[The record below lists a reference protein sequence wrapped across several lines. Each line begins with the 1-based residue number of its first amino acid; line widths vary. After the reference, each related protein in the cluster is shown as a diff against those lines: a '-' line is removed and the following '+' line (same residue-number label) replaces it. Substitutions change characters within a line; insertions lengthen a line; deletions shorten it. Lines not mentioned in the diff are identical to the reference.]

1 MPPGEPKIGLVS
13 DISCP
18 VFLARQPIIDRSR
31 KVFGY
36 ELLYRRGET
45 SGAGDMSLADEARS
59 LASALVEI
67 GLNEL
72 VGRNRA
78 FINVSEELILS
89 KSLDA
94 FPNKRVVLEVLEHVN
109 PTPEVQD
116 ELKRLRRLG
125 YTIALDDF
133 LWNDKTE
140 PLLPLVDLV
149 KVDVTQIP
157 APEMTGLVSDL
168 RKFPVKL
175 LAERVE
181 TPEEFALYDRLGYD
195 LFQGYFFAKPQVMKG
210 RAMSVNHLALVRLLT
225 RLNADDLTMDE
236 LEGIIASEVQL
247 SVRLLKFIK
256 SAYMGLPT
264 TVDSIR
270 KALLFVGVRTLAAI
284 ATLLMMSQFAHKPD
298 ELVFMAMIRAKMAD
312 TLGQRDPDPEPYFTT
327 GMLSMLGA
335 LMDLPMEELLAQM
348 PLSERINEALLNP
361 QSDDLL
367 ARVLRVIRGY
377 EAGDFDVAEREGISL
392 QDVNMAYRQ
401 AVAWAGQTRMA
412 LAA

>member
-1 MPPGEPKIGLVS
+1 MSEV
-13 DISCP
+13 SCP
-18 VFLARQPIIDRSR
+18 VFLARQPIVDRTQ
-31 KVFGY
+31 KVVGY

-45 SGAGDMSLADEARS
+45 SSAGEMSLADEARS

-89 KSLDA
+89 HSLDA
-94 FPNKRVVLEVLEHVN
+94 FPNKRVILEVLEHVN
-109 PTPEVQD
+109 PTQEVQD

-133 LWNDKTE
+133 IWNEKTE

-157 APEMTGLVSDL
+157 AADMSGLVSDL

-181 TPEEFALYDRLGYD
+181 TPEEFELYDQLGYD
-195 LFQGYFFAKPQVMKG
+195 LFQGYFFAKPQVVKG
-210 RAMSVNHLALVRLLT
+210 RALSVNHLALVRLLT

-256 SAYMGLPT
+256 SAYMGLPN

-298 ELVFMAMIRAKMAD
+298 ELVFMAMVRAKMAD
-312 TLGQRDPDPEPYFTT
+312 TLGQRVGDPDPEPYFTT
-327 GMLSMLGA
+327 GMLSMLDA

-348 PLSERINEALLNP
+348 PLSERINEALLNSL
-361 QSDDLL
+361 SDDPL

-377 EAGDFDVAEREGISL
+377 ESGDFDVAERECISL
-392 QDVNMAYRQ
+392 QDVNLAYRQ

>member
-1 MPPGEPKIGLVS
+1 MS

-18 VFLARQPIIDRSR
+18 VFLARQPIVDRYQ
-31 KVFGY
+31 KLVGY

-45 SGAGDMSLADEARS
+45 NSAGDMSLADEARS

-78 FINVSEELILS
+78 YINVSEELILS

-109 PTPEVQD
+109 PTPEVQA

-133 LWNDKTE
+133 IWNEKTV

-149 KVDVTQIP
+149 KVDITQIP
-157 APEMTGLVSDL
+157 PDDMKGLVSDL
-168 RKFPVKL
+168 RKFPVSL

-181 TPEEFALYDRLGYD
+181 TPEEFELFDRLGFDY
-195 LFQGYFFAKPQVMKG
+195 FQGYFFAKPQIVRG
-210 RAMSVNHLALVRLLT
+210 RALTVNHLALVRLLT
-225 RLNADDLTMDE
+225 RLNSDDLSMDE
-236 LEGIIASEVQL
+236 LERIIASEVQL

-256 SAYMGLPT
+256 SAYIGLPN

-270 KALLFVGVRTLAAI
+270 KALLFVGVKTLAAI

-298 ELVFMAMIRAKMAD
+298 ELVFMAMVRAKMAD
-312 TLGQRDPDPEPYFTT
+312 TLGQRDVDPEPYFTT
-327 GMLSMLGA
+327 GMLSMLDA
-335 LMDLPMEELLAQM
+335 LMDMPMDELLEQM

-361 QSDDLL
+361 ESDDLL
-367 ARVLRVIRGY
+367 ARTLRVIRGY
-377 EAGDFDVAEREGISL
+377 EAGDFDVAEREGIPL
-392 QDVNMAYRQ
+392 KDVNVAYRQ
-401 AVAWAGQTRMA
+401 AVAWAGQTRIA

>member
-1 MPPGEPKIGLVS
+1 
-13 DISCP
+13 
-18 VFLARQPIIDRSR
+18 
-31 KVFGY
+31 
-36 ELLYRRGET
+36 
-45 SGAGDMSLADEARS
+45 MSLADEARS

-89 KSLDA
+89 HSLDA
-94 FPNKRVVLEVLEHVN
+94 FPNKRVILEVLEHVN
-109 PTPEVQD
+109 PTQEVQD

-133 LWNDKTE
+133 IWNEKTE

-157 APEMTGLVSDL
+157 AADMSGLVSDL

-181 TPEEFALYDRLGYD
+181 TPEEFELYDQLGYD
-195 LFQGYFFAKPQVMKG
+195 LFQGYFFAKPQVVKG
-210 RAMSVNHLALVRLLT
+210 RALSVNHLALVRLLT

-256 SAYMGLPT
+256 SAYMGLPN

-298 ELVFMAMIRAKMAD
+298 ELVFMAMVRAKMAD
-312 TLGQRDPDPEPYFTT
+312 TLGQRVGDPDPEPYFTT
-327 GMLSMLGA
+327 GMLSMLDA

-348 PLSERINEALLNP
+348 PLSERINEALLNSL
-361 QSDDLL
+361 SDDPL

-377 EAGDFDVAEREGISL
+377 ESGDFDVAERECISL
-392 QDVNMAYRQ
+392 QDVNLAYRQ

>member
-1 MPPGEPKIGLVS
+1 
-13 DISCP
+13 
-18 VFLARQPIIDRSR
+18 
-31 KVFGY
+31 
-36 ELLYRRGET
+36 
-45 SGAGDMSLADEARS
+45 
-59 LASALVEI
+59 
-67 GLNEL
+67 
-72 VGRNRA
+72 
-78 FINVSEELILS
+78 
-89 KSLDA
+89 
-94 FPNKRVVLEVLEHVN
+94 
-109 PTPEVQD
+109 
-116 ELKRLRRLG
+116 
-125 YTIALDDF
+125 
-133 LWNDKTE
+133 
-140 PLLPLVDLV
+140 
-149 KVDVTQIP
+149 
-157 APEMTGLVSDL
+157 
-168 RKFPVKL
+168 
-175 LAERVE
+175 
-181 TPEEFALYDRLGYD
+181 
-195 LFQGYFFAKPQVMKG
+195 MKG

-327 GMLSMLGA
+327 GMLSMLDA